1 MSRSLSGLRPVVF
14 AGCLLVAA
22 NAVAQEASFVRDV
35 AQRLNQ
41 QRVQH
46 RLQPLTY
53 DGTLEKAA
61 QAHAE
66 WMARNHKMQH
76 LQDAPRSLDEHRTCS
91 QHPANRVV
99 NAGYFGWDDLFRVE
113 TTQTGAVV
121 HPKPGANQWVGEI
134 IAEALNAGHPATQ
147 PPTLVPGWMNSP
159 GHRKTIL
166 TPQFREFGIGTAC
179 IGNDTYW
186 CVVFAKPKG

>member
-1 MSRSLSGLRPVVF
+1 MGPPGGGRVRGRTYTTSGKGPVHGP
-14 AGCLLVAA
+14 AGPDDAPVAA
-22 NAVAQEASFVRDV
+22 ESHHAV
-35 AQRLNQ
+35 
-41 QRVQH
+41 
-46 RLQPLTY
+46 
-53 DGTLEKAA
+53 
-61 QAHAE
+61 
-66 WMARNHKMQH
+66 H
-76 LQDAPRSLDEHRTCS
+76 LQDSPRSLDEHRTCS